1 MRSRTA
7 ELRRFVLLAAIVTS
21 AGCRSADRRRSE
33 AFEITARFPH
43 DPTAYTQG
51 LVWADTVL
59 FESTGRYGHSELR
72 RVDLKSGRVLA
83 ARTLA
88 DNRFGEGLALLNGRL
103 YQLTWQSGIAYT
115 YDAATLA
122 PRDSFHYAGE
132 GWGLATD
139 GTSLIMSD
147 GSDSLRILSPV
158 DFSVQRVVH
167 VKYNGS
173 PIRQLNELE
182 YVNGELLANVFESN
196 WILRIDPK
204 SGEVRETIDFVD
216 LFPKRPDY
224 AEVMNGVALSPDG
237 SQLLLTGKHWP
248 VLFQVRLRPA
258 ATAAKQ

>member
-122 PRDSFHYAGE
+122 PRDSFSYPGE

-147 GSDSLRILSPV
+147 GSDSLRFLSPV
-158 DFSVQRVVH
+158 TFQVQRIVH
-167 VKYNGS
+167 VRYNGS
-173 PIRQLNELE
+173 PLRQLNELE
-182 YVNGELLANVFESN
+182 FVGGDVLANVYESN
-196 WILRIDPK
+196 WMLRIDPAT
-204 SGEVRETIDFVD
+204 GVVRQLIDCAD
-216 LFPKRPDY
+216 LYPDRSPS
-224 AEVMNGVALSPDG
+224 AEVMNGIAIAPDSG
-237 SQLLLTGKHWP
+237 QLLLTGKMWP
-248 VLFQVRLRPA
+248 VMFEVRLRR
-258 ATAAKQ
+258 